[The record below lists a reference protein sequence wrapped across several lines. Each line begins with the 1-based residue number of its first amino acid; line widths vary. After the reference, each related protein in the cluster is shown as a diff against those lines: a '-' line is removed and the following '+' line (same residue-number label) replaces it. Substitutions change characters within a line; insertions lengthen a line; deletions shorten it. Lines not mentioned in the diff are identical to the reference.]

1 MKKASDK
8 IKALMQSEIR
18 NMSIECEKVGGIN
31 LSQGVC
37 DLPLADVLK
46 QGVNEALEAGYN
58 HYTRY
63 DGIDELRQQIAKKTA
78 HYNGFYADP
87 KTEICV
93 SAGATGAL
101 YCACYAL
108 FQPGD
113 EILMFEPYYGYH
125 EHTFLSLNLVP
136 VYAKLTPP
144 NWNYNLA
151 ELERLVT
158 PKTKAIMIN
167 TPSNPCGKVFSMQEL
182 EELADFAIEHDL
194 IVLTDE
200 IYEYITYDGRK
211 HISPGSIERIR
222 DRTVTISGYSKTFSI
237 TGWRIGYSIA
247 PANMNEW
254 IGAAN
259 DLLYVCAP
267 APLQYAVAKAIEGLD
282 DSFYEK
288 MCREYQHKRDM
299 LCRTLK
305 DVGMTPYVPQ
315 GAYYVLAD
323 VSCIPGNNSK
333 ERAMWLLEQTGIG
346 AVPGEAFYKSSE
358 DGGKLVRF
366 CFAKDSRVI
375 EQACEILQTNQNK
388 WRKVR

>member
-136 VYAKLTPP
+136 VYTRLTPP
-144 NWNYNLA
+144 NWNYDLA

-158 PKTKAIMIN
+158 SKTKAIMIN
-167 TPSNPCGKVFSMQEL
+167 TPSNPCGKVYSMQEL

-222 DRTVTISGYSKTFSI
+222 DRTVTISGYSKTFSV